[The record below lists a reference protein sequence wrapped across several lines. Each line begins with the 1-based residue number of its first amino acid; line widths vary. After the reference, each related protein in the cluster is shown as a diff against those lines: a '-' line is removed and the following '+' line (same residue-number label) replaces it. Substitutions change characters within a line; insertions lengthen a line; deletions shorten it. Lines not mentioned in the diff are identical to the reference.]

1 MAQVYNRGSQAGS
14 ATAWEEDNIIFI
26 NKQKGETKP
35 YYSVLIDHRDF
46 PFIQSHPEA
55 ITFLGEGNEVSLYSI
70 PGLDYVSHDDVL
82 PYHATGQEP
91 FKHEL
96 FNQFLEPNST
106 EEGSFTPSANLQQWR
121 DKNCNWLELMEA
133 HTQETS
139 GVRVTVMP
147 FYMGR
152 KELHSGSMVYWWRY
166 NIRLENLS
174 DEQIQLR
181 ERHWKIYSLTGRL
194 ETVKGKGVI
203 GQEPILSLSQPAF
216 QYSSHV
222 SLRCPSGHMW

>member
-1 MAQVYNRGSQAGS
+1 MCLGSYAPS
-14 ATAWEEDNIIFI
+14 
-26 NKQKGETKP
+26 GE
-35 YYSVLIDHRDF
+35 LL
-46 PFIQSHPEA
+46 A
-55 ITFLGEGNEVSLYSI
+55 
-70 PGLDYVSHDDVL
+70 
-82 PYHATGQEP
+82 
-91 FKHEL
+91 
-96 FNQFLEPNST
+96 
-106 EEGSFTPSANLQQWR
+106 WR
-121 DKNCNWLELMEA
+121 DRNHKWLELMEV

-139 GVRVTVMP
+139 RIRVTVMP

-152 KELHSGSMVYWWRY
+152 KELHSGSMGTILAMGTILYTCVNMCVRSCTTAVLSHTLEGLLITYLDLSAAVYWWRY
-166 NIRLENLS
+166 NIRLENLGQ
-174 DEQIQLR
+174 EQVQLR

>member
-1 MAQVYNRGSQAGS
+1 MLYAHGVWHIRR
-14 ATAWEEDNIIFI
+14 E
-26 NKQKGETKP
+26 
-35 YYSVLIDHRDF
+35 
-46 PFIQSHPEA
+46 
-55 ITFLGEGNEVSLYSI
+55 SLFS
-70 PGLDYVSHDDVL
+70 S
-82 PYHATGQEP
+82 
-91 FKHEL
+91 
-96 FNQFLEPNST
+96 
-106 EEGSFTPSANLQQWR
+106 
-121 DKNCNWLELMEA
+121 
-133 HTQETS
+133 
-139 GVRVTVMP
+139 
-147 FYMGR
+147 
-152 KELHSGSMVYWWRY
+152 VYWWRY